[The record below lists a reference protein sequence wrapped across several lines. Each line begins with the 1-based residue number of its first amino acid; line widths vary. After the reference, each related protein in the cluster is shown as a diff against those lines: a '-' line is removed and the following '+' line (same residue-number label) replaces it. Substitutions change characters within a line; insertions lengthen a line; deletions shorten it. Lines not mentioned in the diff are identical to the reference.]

1 MTFDA
6 FFSYSPEASLLCGM
20 LLIGLILISPMGRYL
35 KTGLLVLL
43 LPLVYASYTH
53 FSDVTAAVL
62 HEVLFASQRPGLSS
76 SGNFL
81 QSWLQ
86 WIGVILGRKDFH
98 IPVLLNLAIGFSVY
112 EVSRSV
118 ATRFFMNSPRIHA
131 AIEIPFAILTVYATC
146 GLLLLPIIGIQLL
159 AWTKSSHI
167 HEKVL
172 SGKAAIKDMFAGLLM
187 ARLRFLMIR
196 ANGIFIHPLLRIP
209 LSYETRGFIV
219 IGAPNSGKT
228 YTIMTH
234 FLPQFR
240 RRGDKV
246 IVFDYKRDFTQAIGE
261 DDDVMIASPLDA
273 RSVIWDVARDIDTEA
288 RAWEFAAMI
297 VQKGD
302 GGRDAVFEDWAKD
315 MLTAC
320 IIKLQVEKPYD
331 WGFKDFYDQSQDLD
345 LLIAAVQKYRKESGF
360 VANFTGQSRQFEAI
374 KGTIRRAMVRME
386 PLARA
391 WSDRSRPDRL
401 LSLSSWINDPLA
413 AKKTIVITY
422 DPAYEETIGPWVSNF
437 INQVILI
444 VLSRPD
450 TKGRPQDFRL
460 VLCIDEAQQLPY
472 IPKLFEAP
480 RAGRSKGLR
489 LLLGT
494 QDLGRFDNLYK
505 GDGAREAL
513 LNLIGFKLIGHLGS
527 EGMQTFAAG
536 LLSKNHIQVTKRNPH
551 PGKAGSSHSIENR
564 YEPAIAP
571 GEFGAIPIPTSYNGS
586 LFWLVHQGW
595 NPVRLRYITPFVA
608 EKYPA
613 KVDAPWLSDKDR
625 NWKALAT
632 VAASGNASETGEAES
647 VLGPSEAPG
656 QSAAEPLASEPDLPK
671 PEVGI
676 ISQLIDSD

>member
-1 MTFDA
+1 MTFDR
-6 FFSYSPEASLLCGM
+6 FFSYAPEVSLLCGL
-20 LLIGLILISPMGRYL
+20 LLIGLLLISPMGRYL

-43 LPLVYASYTH
+43 LPLIYANYAH
-53 FSDVTAAVL
+53 FSDVTADVL
-62 HEVLFASQRPGLSS
+62 HEVLFASRRPGFAKT
-76 SGNFL
+76 GNFL
-81 QSWLQ
+81 TAWFH
-86 WIGVILGRKDFH
+86 WIAVILGRKDLQ
-98 IPVLLNLAIGFSVY
+98 IPVLLNLAIGFTVY
-112 EVSRSV
+112 EISRSV
-118 ATRFFMNSPRIHA
+118 AIRFFMNSARIRA
-131 AIEIPFAILTVYATC
+131 SIETIFAVLTTYATH
-146 GLLLLPIIGIQLL
+146 GLIILPIIVIQLL
-159 AWTKSSHI
+159 AWSRASHI
-167 HEKVL
+167 QEKVL
-172 SGKAAIKDMFAGLLM
+172 SGTAAIKDQFEGLLI
-187 ARLRFLMIR
+187 ARLRFIMLR

-209 LSYETRGFIV
+209 LAYENRGFIA

-246 IVFDYKRDFTQAIGE
+246 IIFDYKRDFTQKIGE

-315 MLTAC
+315 MLCAI
-320 IIKLQVEKPYD
+320 IIKLQVERRHD
-331 WGFKDFYDQSQDLD
+331 WGFREFYDQSQDLD
-345 LLIAAVQKYRKESGF
+345 LLIEAVKKYRKESSF
-360 VANFTGQSRQFEAI
+360 IANFTGNSRQFEAI

-391 WSDRSRPDRL
+391 WGDRSRPDKL

-422 DPAYEETIGPWVSNF
+422 DPAYQETIGPWVSNF
-437 INQVILI
+437 LNQAILI

-450 TKGRPQDFRL
+450 NKGRLKDFRL

-472 IPKLFEAP
+472 IPKLMEAP

-494 QDLGRFDNLYK
+494 QDLGRFDELYK
-505 GDGAREAL
+505 SDGAREAL

-527 EGMQTFAAG
+527 EGMQNFAAG
-536 LLSKNHIQVTKRNPH
+536 LLSKNHIQVRKQNPH

-586 LFWLVHQGW
+586 MFWLVHQGW
-595 NPVRLRYITPFVA
+595 NPVRLRYITPYVA
-608 EKYPA
+608 DKYPA
-613 KVDAPWLSDKDR
+613 KVDAAWLSDKDR
-625 NWKALAT
+625 DWTRLAVVEVVELPIGDEPQVPTPNPAKAENQRDAAAADK
-632 VAASGNASETGEAES
+632 VASSK
-647 VLGPSEAPG
+647 
-656 QSAAEPLASEPDLPK
+656 PL
-671 PEVGI
+671 VGI
-676 ISQLIDSD
+676 LSELADLD

>member
-1 MTFDA
+1 MTVDR
-6 FFSYSPEASLLCGM
+6 FFSYAPEISLLCSL
-20 LLIGLILISPMGRYL
+20 LLIGLLLVSPMGRYL

-43 LPLVYASYTH
+43 LPLIYANYVH

-62 HEVLFASQRPGLSS
+62 HEILFASQRPGLSN
-76 SGNFL
+76 SGNFVH
-81 QSWLQ
+81 SWFH
-86 WIGVILGRKDFH
+86 WIAAILGRKDLQ
-98 IPVLLNLAIGFSVY
+98 IPVLLNLTIGFAVY
-112 EVSRSV
+112 EISRSV

-131 AIEIPFAILTVYATC
+131 AIEIIFALLTAYATH
-146 GLLLLPIIGIQLL
+146 GLIILPIIVIQLL
-159 AWTKSSHI
+159 AWTRASHI

-172 SGKAAIKDMFAGLLM
+172 SGKATVKDMFEGLLI
-187 ARLRFLMIR
+187 ARLRFIMLR

-209 LSYETRGFIV
+209 LAYENRGIIV

-240 RRGDKV
+240 LRGDKA
-246 IVFDYKRDFTQAIGE
+246 IVFDYKRDYTQAIGE

-288 RAWEFAAMI
+288 KAWEFASMI

-302 GGRDAVFEDWAKD
+302 GGRDAVFEDWSKD
-315 MLTAC
+315 MLAAI
-320 IIKLQVEKPYD
+320 IIKLQVESPYN
-331 WGFKDFYDQSQDLD
+331 WGFREFYDQSQDLD
-345 LLIAAVQKYRKESGF
+345 LLIKAVRKYRKESSF

-391 WSDRSRPDRL
+391 WGDRSRPDRL
-401 LSLSSWINDPLA
+401 LSLSSWINDPFA

-437 INQVILI
+437 VNQAILI

-450 TKGRPQDFRL
+450 NKGRLKDFRL

-472 IPKLFEAP
+472 IPKLMEAP

-505 GDGAREAL
+505 ADGAREAL
-513 LNLIGFKLIGHLGS
+513 LNLLGFKLIGHLGS
-527 EGMQTFAAG
+527 EGMQNFAAG

-586 LFWLVHQGW
+586 MFWLVHQGW

-613 KVDAPWLSDKDR
+613 KVDAAWLSDKDR
-625 NWKALAT
+625 DWSQSGAGEDVEAPPDGANQPPNLSSDNADNHRDAGAAAR
-632 VAASGNASETGEAES
+632 VAASSK
-647 VLGPSEAPG
+647 
-656 QSAAEPLASEPDLPK
+656 PL
-671 PEVGI
+671 VGI
-676 ISQLIDSD
+676 LSELSDLD